1 MPIRISHKKCP
12 FVKRQGDVIAA
23 HAEGIDDMAGNTSC
37 RPARKPALA
46 SSEGRRDDP
55 VNLPAIPFFRRQRV
69 EHVEILMA
77 AVDDMS
83 RQ

>member
-1 MPIRISHKKCP
+1 MQKALMIWQGILPVVQLVSLPSHQVKK
-12 FVKRQGDVIAA
+12 G
-23 HAEGIDDMAGNTSC
+23 GM
-37 RPARKPALA
+37 
-46 SSEGRRDDP
+46 DP